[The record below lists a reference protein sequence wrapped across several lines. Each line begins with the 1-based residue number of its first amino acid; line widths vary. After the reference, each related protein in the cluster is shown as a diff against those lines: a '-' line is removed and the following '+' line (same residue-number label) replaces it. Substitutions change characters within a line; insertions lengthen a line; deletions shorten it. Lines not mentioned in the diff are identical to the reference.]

1 MTKHYDKIIKEN
13 LEEIFLPLTK
23 KLLNLEFDLA
33 VEIADDLQ
41 ITLETVPDF
50 LKRISNQNPLTEFI
64 LHIEF
69 QSAADRN
76 MAERMLLYYSML
88 YKKYGIPI
96 YQQVFYL
103 GKGNSAMITE
113 IQHENINFRYN
124 VLDFNA
130 IPYTEFLSSEKP
142 EELIL
147 AILGNFLEKPAEEIA
162 ELILHSINS
171 LKIRNEIKLKAVKQ
185 LEVLS
190 GLRNL
195 QTIIVELIPKIMA
208 LDYDIRKDLRYQQGL
223 EQGEKIGEKIGEKKG
238 LKEKQDKVIIALI
251 KKGKLSR
258 IEIAE
263 VTEVTS
269 DYVND
274 LAKTIGL

>member
-1 MTKHYDKIIKEN
+1 M
-13 LEEIFLPLTK
+13 
-23 KLLNLEFDLA
+23 
-33 VEIADDLQ
+33 
-41 ITLETVPDF
+41 
-50 LKRISNQNPLTEFI
+50 
-64 LHIEF
+64 
-69 QSAADRN
+69 
-76 MAERMLLYYSML
+76 
-88 YKKYGIPI
+88 
-96 YQQVFYL
+96 
-103 GKGNSAMITE
+103 
-113 IQHENINFRYN
+113 
-124 VLDFNA
+124 
-130 IPYTEFLSSEKP
+130 
-142 EELIL
+142 
-147 AILGNFLEKPAEEIA
+147 EKPAEEIA
-162 ELILHSINS
+162 KLILQSINR
-171 LKIRNEIKLKAVKQ
+171 LEIRNEIKLKAVKQ

-223 EQGEKIGEKIGEKKG
+223 EQGEKIGEKIGEKKC

-263 VTEVTS
+263 VTEVTL

>member
-1 MTKHYDKIIKEN
+1 M
-13 LEEIFLPLTK
+13 
-23 KLLNLEFDLA
+23 
-33 VEIADDLQ
+33 
-41 ITLETVPDF
+41 PDF
-50 LKRISNQNPLTEFI
+50 LKKISNQNPFTEFI

-69 QSAADRN
+69 QSTADFK

-103 GKGNSAMITE
+103 GKGNSAMTTE

-124 VLDFNA
+124 VLDFNS

-142 EELIL
+142 EEFIL

-162 ELILHSINS
+162 KLILQSINR
-171 LKIRNEIKLKAVKQ
+171 LEIRNEIKLKAVKQ

-263 VTEVTS
+263 VTEVTL